1 MSRVYVD
8 SSVVVA
14 ILLDEP
20 GAGAMA
26 RKLAS
31 YEAVSS
37 ILLEAEVRAALAR
50 EGVRVDDR
58 VFDSLG
64 WVLPQRPLA
73 PEIARV
79 LAAGYV
85 RGADLFHVACALHV
99 FGTLPGHL
107 LTLDSA
113 QREIAGKLGFT
124 TSF

>member
-1 MSRVYVD
+1 MRRVYLD

-50 EGVRVDDR
+50 ESVPVDDR
-58 VFDSLG
+58 VFDGIG
-64 WVLPQRPLA
+64 WVLPQRPLS
-73 PEIARV
+73 PEIGRV
-79 LAAGYV
+79 MAAGYV
-85 RGADLFHVACALHV
+85 RGADLFHLACALHV
-99 FGTLPGHL
+99 YGELAGDF
-107 LTLDSA
+107 LTLDAA
-113 QREIAGKLGFT
+113 QREIAGALGFT